1 MERGPAALSGAF
13 GRLLAALAAAQ
24 AAPLAL
30 ALADSDAAAVR
41 GFALGAGCALFFGG
55 VLVLAGRGGDGRL
68 DRRGAILFAAGGWAL
83 AGVFAA
89 PPFLLSGA
97 AADASGALVE
107 AVSGVTATGLGVID
121 APGAAPRAIVLWR
134 AMLQWLGGY
143 ATLVFVV
150 VLAPRIARAGPAPP
164 ARRVAAAAAAFYAP
178 ATGAAAAAL
187 FLAGAP
193 LLEACCYAMSAVST
207 GGFAPDDAGPAA
219 LGRGGLAVLALAMTA
234 GALDLPAMWR
244 WAAARS
250 GGRAGSAE
258 TPLFAALALAG
269 AGGLALVLGGGGEA
283 AQRGAFA
290 ALSALTTAGFSAGLE
305 SPAPAFAVL
314 ALAGLAFV
322 GGAGTSTA
330 GGVKLFRARAL
341 LARSRRELERLA
353 HPHRAGPARAAADD
367 AAAGAAP
374 AFFALFIAALVVLT
388 LVLAALGQ
396 GFEAA
401 SILALSAL
409 TNTGPLLAEA
419 AGADAGALSGA
430 GDIALA
436 LGMLAGRLEILALF
450 VALALLV
457 RRR

>member
-1 MERGPAALSGAF
+1 MERGPAALPGAF

-30 ALADSDAAAVR
+30 ALAESDAAAVR

-97 AADASGALVE
+97 AAGVSGALVE

-150 VLAPRIARAGPAPP
+150 VLAPRIARSGPAPT
-164 ARRVAAAAAAFYAP
+164 ARRVAARAAAIYLP
-178 ATGAAAAAL
+178 ATAAAAAAL
-187 FLAGAP
+187 ALAGAP

-219 LGRGGLAVLALAMTA
+219 LGRAAQAVLMLAMIA
-234 GALDLPAMWR
+234 GALDLPALWR
-244 WAAARS
+244 R
-250 GGRAGSAE
+250 GAGSAE
-258 TPLFAALALAG
+258 TVPFAALAAVG
-269 AGGLALVLGGGGEA
+269 AGGLALALGGGDA
-283 AQRGAFA
+283 IWRGAFA
-290 ALSALTTAGFSAGLE
+290 AVSALTTAGFSAGLE
-305 SPAPAFAVL
+305 SPAPAFVLL
-314 ALAGLAFV
+314 ALAGLAFI
-322 GGAGTSTA
+322 GGAGASTA
-330 GGVKLFRARAL
+330 GGMKLFRARL
-341 LARSRRELERLA
+341 LVARSRRELERLA
-353 HPHRAGPARAAADD
+353 HPHRAGPARAAADE
-367 AAAGAAP
+367 AAAGAVR
-374 AFFALFIAALVVLT
+374 AFFALFIGALVVLT

-419 AGADAGALSGA
+419 AGADAAALGAA
-430 GDIALA
+430 GDIALV
-436 LGMLAGRLEILALF
+436 LGMLAGRLEILAFF
-450 VALALLV
+450 VALALLF

>member
-1 MERGPAALSGAF
+1 MERGPAALPGAF

-30 ALADSDAAAVR
+30 ALAESDAAAVR

-55 VLVLAGRGGDGRL
+55 VLVLAGRGGGGRL

-97 AADASGALVE
+97 VDGVSGALVE
-107 AVSGVTATGLGVID
+107 AVSGVTATGLGVVE

-150 VLAPRIARAGPAPP
+150 VLAPRIARSGPAPP
-164 ARRVAAAAAAFYAP
+164 ARRVAARAAAIYLP
-178 ATGAAAAAL
+178 ATAAAAAAL
-187 FLAGAP
+187 VLAGAP
-193 LLEACCYAMSAVST
+193 LLEASCYAMSAVST

-219 LGRGGLAVLALAMTA
+219 LGRAAQAVLMLAMIA
-234 GALDLPAMWR
+234 GALDLPALWR
-244 WAAARS
+244 RGAARS
-250 GGRAGSAE
+250 GGGAGRAEAV
-258 TPLFAALALAG
+258 PFAALAVAG
-269 AGGLALVLGGGGEA
+269 AGGLALALGGGEA
-283 AQRGAFA
+283 AWRGAFA
-290 ALSALTTAGFSAGLE
+290 AVSALTTAGFTAGLE
-305 SPAPAFAVL
+305 SPAPAFVLL

-322 GGAGTSTA
+322 GGAGASTA
-330 GGVKLFRARAL
+330 GGVKLFRARLL

-353 HPHRAGPARAAADD
+353 HPHRAGPARAPADE
-367 AAAGAAP
+367 AAAGAVG
-374 AFFALFIAALVVLT
+374 AFFALFIGALVVLT
-388 LVLAALGQ
+388 LALAAAGQ

-419 AGADAGALSGA
+419 AGAGAAALGGA
-430 GDIALA
+430 GDIALV
-436 LGMLAGRLEILALF
+436 LGMLAGRLEILAFF